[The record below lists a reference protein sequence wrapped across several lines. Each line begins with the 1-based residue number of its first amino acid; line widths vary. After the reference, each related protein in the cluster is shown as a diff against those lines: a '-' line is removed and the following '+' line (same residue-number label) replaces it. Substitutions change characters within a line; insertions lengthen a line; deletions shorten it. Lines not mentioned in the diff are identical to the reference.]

1 MSSNQNNGN
10 QVDLDPGKYD
20 CWAASDTVRIVQ
32 VKGERKA
39 IVTVAVDVDGST
51 VPVDTWHTLDPKA
64 VTSGGKQRI
73 RFTIDAMKALGAV
86 DPMRDIGLAL
96 KADPTATEV
105 EIEGLNTKVACLIA
119 KSSGA
124 FMNYDVWAKHEP
136 APTALVDDLL
146 SLSEGGK
153 KAAKP
158 GSAANPFAPRPG
170 TGAPVAPPP
179 ARPKAPAPPGG
190 TPDTSFPFGANA
202 PAENA

>member
-1 MSSNQNNGN
+1 MSNQNSN
-10 QVDLDPGKYD
+10 QADLEAGKYD
-20 CWAASDTVRIVQ
+20 CWAATATARIVQ

-51 VPVDTWHTLDPKA
+51 VPIDTWHTLDPKA

-73 RFTIDAMKALGAV
+73 RFTIDALKALGAV

-119 KSSGA
+119 KASGA

-136 APTALVDDLL
+136 APTQLVDELL

-158 GSAANPFAPRPG
+158 GTAANPFAPRPG

-179 ARPKAPAPPGG
+179 ARPKAPPAAPSE
-190 TPDTSFPFGANA
+190 PDTSFPFGANA

>member
-1 MSSNQNNGN
+1 MNNQNNGN
-10 QVDLDPGKYD
+10 QTDLEAGKYD
-20 CWAASDTVRIVQ
+20 CWAASTTARIVQ

-51 VPVDTWHTLDPKA
+51 ASIDTWHTLDPKA

-96 KADPTATEV
+96 KDDPTATEV

-136 APTALVDDLL
+136 APAALVDDLL

-153 KAAKP
+153 KAVRP
-158 GSAANPFAPRPG
+158 GTAANPFAPRPG

-179 ARPKAPAPPGG
+179 VRPKLGAPPAGPI
-190 TPDTSFPFGANA
+190 PDTSFDFGANA
-202 PAENA
+202 PTE